1 MFIDFFK
8 GGGETSISRLPYTRQ
23 PEMEPATLTMLQ
35 PAEPQGR
42 PLFLDSVFT
51 TLKTNGS

>member
-8 GGGETSISRLPYTRQ
+8 VGGRDFDQSPPIHAA
-23 PEMEPATLTMLQ
+23 EMEPATLTTLQ

-51 TLKTNGS
+51 TLKANGS